1 MKDRLTAL
9 SINSMHM
16 KMTMAFLRVRT
27 PTVPRENR
35 IALST
40 R

>member
-1 MKDRLTAL
+1 MKERLTAF
-9 SINSMHM
+9 SISSMHM

-27 PTVPRENR
+27 PKVPREKR